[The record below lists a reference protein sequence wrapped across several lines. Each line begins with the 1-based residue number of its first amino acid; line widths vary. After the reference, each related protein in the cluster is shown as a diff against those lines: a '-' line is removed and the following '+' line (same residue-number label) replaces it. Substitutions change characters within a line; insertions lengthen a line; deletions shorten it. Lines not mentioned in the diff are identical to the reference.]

1 MCEWLSIP
9 STEMAEKGASGGRCS
24 REASSA
30 PPVYSPQIPSHLWL
44 LQAPCPRRLS
54 SLARTLLPSS
64 PISQPGGDFLPGT
77 SYIPSRA
84 AYSSCSCTSCRPQ
97 CPALWA
103 WSAHSWEL
111 ASHGYSRFRG
121 GPPGMLPVTCLP
133 LPGLWSC
140 GKSAASGTSLKCRKT
155 GLLIACCFCGA
166 CLPLG
171 SLFLCRSG
179 RSEVT
184 GKPAH
189 WHT

>member
-84 AYSSCSCTSCRPQ
+84 AYSSVGLVSPLLGAGQPRLQQVPRGPTRHAAGDLPAPARPLV
-97 CPALWA
+97 LWEVRCQRDI
-103 WSAHSWEL
+103 SQVSEDRTPNRL
-111 ASHGYSRFRG
+111 
-121 GPPGMLPVTCLP
+121 
-133 LPGLWSC
+133 
-140 GKSAASGTSLKCRKT
+140 
-155 GLLIACCFCGA
+155 
-166 CLPLG
+166 
-171 SLFLCRSG
+171 LFLRGLSSLG
-179 RSEVT
+179 EPISLQVR
-184 GKPAH
+184 PL
-189 WHT
+189 

>member
-1 MCEWLSIP
+1 MHLGGGVPGRPPQLPRYTLPKSRLTSGSSRHLAPEGSSPVWL
-9 STEMAEKGASGGRCS
+9 T
-24 REASSA
+24 
-30 PPVYSPQIPSHLWL
+30 
-44 LQAPCPRRLS
+44 PCC
-54 SLARTLLPSS
+54 LPS

-84 AYSSCSCTSCRPQ
+84 AYSSCSWTSCRPQ

-103 WSAHSWEL
+103 RSAHSWEL

-184 GKPAH
+184 GKAAH
-189 WHT
+189 WHTQILADLFTSRF